1 MRYFKDE
8 NNKISALEDNADK
21 KYIKDNWI
29 EISELA
35 KNKIKL
41 FGTDEVSDEDYYA
54 EVKKVSLTKAKST
67 NLKELETSYNSSI
80 QQNIDYLD
88 TVFQAD
94 FKSQELIKSTL
105 TASGGVLPD
114 GFYWKDLYNNE
125 VSVTY
130 EDLQGLATVI
140 FIRGQSEWLK
150 WQELKKLVST
160 AVSVNDLD
168 DISWGS

>member
-1 MRYFKDE
+1 MIYFYKIQD
-8 NNKISALEDNADK
+8 NKIQRGSGYKVPKGFLEYTK
-21 KYIKDNWI
+21 GQ
-29 EISELA
+29 EPQELLDIL
-35 KNKIKL
+35 KEQE
-41 FGTDEVSDEDYYA
+41 F
-54 EVKKVSLTKAKST
+54 TKALYTK
-67 NLKELETSYNSSI
+67 LKELETSYNNSI

-88 TVFQAD
+88 TTFQAD

-125 VSVTY
+125 ITVTY
-130 EDLQGLATVI
+130 EDLQGLAAVI